1 MIPVIAAT
9 FLVAASPT
17 ARPAPAPAP
26 RPTAAQI
33 AQVKALTEKLGEC
46 HRSNAA
52 IGAATDA
59 PVDEIV
65 EGTIAACEA
74 KTVPIRR
81 AMARVIG
88 AERANAALAARRP
101 VWAEAIRRIV
111 AAERARKR

>member
-1 MIPVIAAT
+1 MIPVLAAT

-17 ARPAPAPAP
+17 ARPAPAP

-59 PVDEIV
+59 SVDEIV

-81 AMARVIG
+81 AMAKVIG
-88 AERANAALAARRP
+88 TERADAAIAARRP
-101 VWAEAIRRIV
+101 VWTEAIRRIV